1 MPLTSPRLW
10 IVATPLGN
18 PGDLS
23 PRAREILENAD
34 LMIVSRFRGLSHGMG
49 YPDVY
54 IEICTDASIDA
65 IMAKLPAKGKPGKR
79 CFAPQ
84 MENL

>member
-1 MPLTSPRLW
+1 
-10 IVATPLGN
+10 
-18 PGDLS
+18 
-23 PRAREILENAD
+23 
-34 LMIVSRFRGLSHGMG
+34 MG